1 MAAAG
6 WYRGT
11 GWAGTKDEASRAGR
25 RWDDAKAMP
34 APSESQI
41 LAPGS
46 PASSARTDDQAPMG
60 GSLISAGLEAGGPDI
75 AAVPATARWTGD
87 DPPVASSLP
96 TALLAI
102 AALVSYTLVRMRVGA
117 HDPLG
122 VGLASVPLFFAAAFL
137 TRWRA
142 LAVGGGT
149 IAVTLVP
156 IGLDRARWSVIDVAI
171 VAELVIL
178 VVAALALRAAMVRA
192 SASAASEAA
201 HEALLTDR
209 LQAVLGVAER
219 LTTTLDRDAILR
231 TIVTDVNRALG
242 TEGTTIRILDGD
254 RAVVVASAG
263 LPPDVVERLPALAP
277 DEAWFGEL
285 VRDRRPIVDDG
296 SLTDESDRALYGG
309 IIEVGSSISVPL
321 VVDDRVIG
329 ALAAF
334 NAEPHRWSPADVE
347 FVVAVA
353 THAAMAIHNADLFA
367 RTEGWAAQ
375 LAVLQAASARMSR
388 QNTIESVGRAIVEE
402 VGQIIDYHNC
412 RVYVL
417 EVPDDVVPIAFEG
430 RVGAYD
436 DVDMDLLRTKLGEG
450 FTGWV
455 AANGEPLLID
465 EANADPRGVTI
476 DGTDDVDES
485 MLCVPM
491 RYDERIIGV
500 ITLSKLGLRQFSPDD
515 LRLLSILADQAATAV
530 ESARLLGR
538 SDRLAAE
545 LRRLLDM
552 SSALAQ
558 SLDPREVAELIA
570 RHMVDAM
577 GLDDARDQLVG
588 PAGEPAADA
597 GLLAG
602 RSRRTRSRPCS
613 TCPASPR
620 RSGSS
625 SEQVTSIIRVDDPAA
640 DPAEVAY
647 LRAEGMAVA
656 VMLPLVAKGRS
667 IGLVELMS
675 RSDVVLD
682 ETALDLALAM
692 ANEAAMAL
700 ENARHYQD
708 ARELADRDQLTGFY
722 NHRYLQ
728 ERLGEEIVRAQ
739 RSKAPLALLMIDLDD
754 FKLVNDTF
762 GHLFGDRV
770 LAWAAEQI
778 RSTLR
783 ASDVGARYGGDEFAI
798 ILPDADLTAARH
810 AADRI
815 VRALHQRAFQS
826 EEHGV
831 VPVGASI
838 GVSAFPADGRT
849 ARELIATADV
859 DMYRV
864 KLAAGSGLAA
874 STVGGHVLGAPS
886 GGEPIRRSSGRA
898 RTGRRVAETDP
909 IGD

>member
-263 LPPDVVERLPALAP
+263 LPPDLIERLPALAP
-277 DEAWFGEL
+277 DEGWFGEL

-296 SLTDESDRALYGG
+296 SLTDESERALYGG

-334 NAEPHRWSPADVE
+334 NAAPHSWSPADVE
-347 FVVAVA
+347 FTVAVA

-388 QNTIESVGRAIVEE
+388 QNTIASVGRAIVEE

-417 EVPDDVVPIAFEG
+417 EEPDDVVPIAFEG

-455 AANGEPLLID
+455 AANGEPILID
-465 EANADPRGVTI
+465 DANADPRGATI
-476 DGTDDVDES
+476 AGTDDVDES

-491 RYDERIIGV
+491 RYDERVIGV

-515 LRLLSILADQAATAV
+515 VRLLSILADQAATAV

-577 GLDDARDQLVG
+577 GLDDGAISWWDR
-588 PAGEPAADA
+588 PANRLLTLGYWPVVPEDEIQAVFD
-597 GLLAG
+597 LAG
-602 RSRRTRSRPCS
+602 FPETIRVL
-613 TCPASPR
+613 
-620 RSGSS
+620 
-625 SEQVTSIIRVDDPAA
+625 EQQVTSIIRVDDPAA
-640 DPAEVAY
+640 DPAEIAY
-647 LRAEGMAVA
+647 LQAEGWMVS

-675 RSDVVLD
+675 RADVVLD

-864 KLAAGSGLAA
+864 KLAAGSGLPA
-874 STVGGHVLGAPS
+874 STVVGHVLGAPS
-886 GGEPIRRSSGRA
+886 GGEPIRRSSGRG
-898 RTGRRVAETDP
+898 RSGRRVAEADP

>member
-1 MAAAG
+1 MAPAG
-6 WYRGT
+6 WYRRT
-11 GWAGTKDEASRAGR
+11 GWAGTKDEASRVGR
-25 RWDDAKAMP
+25 RWDDADAMP

-60 GSLISAGLEAGGPDI
+60 GSLISAGLEVGGPGV
-75 AAVPATARWTGD
+75 AAGSTPTRWAGD

-96 TALLAI
+96 TALVAI

-137 TRWRA
+137 TRRRA
-142 LAVGGGT
+142 LAVGVGT

-156 IGLDRARWSVIDVAI
+156 IGLDRAQWSVIDVAI

-178 VVAALALRAAMVRA
+178 VVAALALRTAMIRA

-242 TEGTTIRILDGD
+242 TEGTTIRILDRE

-296 SLTDESDRALYGG
+296 SLTDESERALYGG

-334 NAEPHRWSPADVE
+334 NAEPHRWSQADVE

-412 RVYVL
+412 RVYVV
-417 EVPDDVVPIAFEG
+417 EEPDDVVPIAFEG

-436 DVDMDLLRTKLGEG
+436 DVDLDLLRTKLGEG

-476 DGTDDVDES
+476 TGTDDVDES

-538 SDRLAAE
+538 SDRLAVE

-558 SLDPREVAELIA
+558 SLDPHEVAELIA

-577 GLDDARDQLVG
+577 GLDDAAISWWDR
-588 PAGEPAADA
+588 PANRLLTLGYWPLLQADEIQA
-597 GLLAG
+597 VFDLAG
-602 RSRRTRSRPCS
+602 FPETIRVLDQ
-613 TCPASPR
+613 
-620 RSGSS
+620 
-625 SEQVTSIIRVDDPAA
+625 QVTSIIRVDDPAA

-647 LRAEGMAVA
+647 LRAEGWAVA

-675 RSDVVLD
+675 RDGVVLD

-838 GVSAFPADGRT
+838 GVSAFPTDGRT

-864 KLAAGSGLAA
+864 KLAAGSGLPAPTA
-874 STVGGHVLGAPS
+874 GGHVLGAPS
-886 GGEPIRRSSGRA
+886 AGEPIRRSSGRG
-898 RTGRRVAETDP
+898 RSGRRVVEADL